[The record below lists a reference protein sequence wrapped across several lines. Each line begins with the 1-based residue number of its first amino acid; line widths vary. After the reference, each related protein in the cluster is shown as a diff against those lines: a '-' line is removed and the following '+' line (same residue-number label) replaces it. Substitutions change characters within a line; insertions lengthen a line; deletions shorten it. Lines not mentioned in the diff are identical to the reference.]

1 MDWETLLALTGLYII
16 LLVILAHQWIM
27 VKRIVKLSSA
37 TKELLV
43 SRRELIAKRAQEREK
58 E

>member
-16 LLVILAHQWIM
+16 LLVILTHQWIM
-27 VKRIVKLSSA
+27 VKRIVKLNSA

-43 SRRELIAKRAQEREK
+43 SRRELIAKRAQKREK